1 MTKMNM
7 QIHVEMLEQVAK
19 ALGPELCKKMT
30 FVGGCATGLLLTDQ
44 VTKEQVRHTDDVDLI
59 VHTLGY
65 VGFSA
70 LQHQLKDH
78 GFKVPMPDPSE
89 PEPICAL
96 YLGELRVDFMPDD
109 EKVLGFSNRWYQA
122 AMATATDYALTPDVN
137 IQLVTPVYFL
147 ATKLEAYKGRG
158 NNDVLSS
165 RDIEDILNLVDG
177 REELIA
183 EVHSA
188 ALDVRAYIA
197 EELSALLGDKNLEN
211 AVASHTRGD
220 PDRDEIIF
228 ERLEVIAHSPAEP
241 QG

>member
-7 QIHVEMLEQVAK
+7 QIHVQMLEQVAV
-19 ALGPELCKKMT
+19 ALGPELCKQMT

-65 VGFSA
+65 VGFNA
-70 LQHQLKDH
+70 LQNQLKAH
-78 GFKVPMPDPSE
+78 GFKAPMPNPSE

-96 YLGELRVDFMPDD
+96 YLGDLRVDFMPDD
-109 EKVLGFSNRWYQA
+109 ERVLGFSNRWYQA
-122 AMATATDYALTPDVN
+122 AMATATNYALTPDVN

-165 RDIEDILNLVDG
+165 RDIEDILNIVDG
-177 REELIA
+177 REELISEVKSA
-183 EVHSA
+183 EP
-188 ALDVRAYIA
+188 DVQDYIA
-197 EELSALLGDKNLEN
+197 EELSTLLADTHLEN
-211 AVASHTRGD
+211 TVTSHTRGNA
-220 PDRDEIIF
+220 DRDDIIF
-228 ERLEVIAHSPAEP
+228 ERLEALALSPKEL

>member
-1 MTKMNM
+1 MKKMNI

-19 ALGPELCKKMT
+19 ALGPELCKQMT

-65 VGFSA
+65 VGFNA
-70 LQHQLKDH
+70 LQNQLKGH
-78 GFKVPMPDPSE
+78 GFKVPMPDFSE

-96 YLGELRVDFMPDD
+96 YLGDLRVDFMPDD
-109 EKVLGFSNRWYQA
+109 EQVLGFSNRWYQA
-122 AMATATDYALTPDVN
+122 AMVTATRYALTSDVS

-147 ATKLEAYKGRG
+147 ATKLEAYRGRG

-165 RDIEDILNLVDG
+165 RDIEDVLNLVDG
-177 REELIA
+177 REELID

-188 ALDVRAYIA
+188 ALDVQFYIA
-197 EELSALLGDKNLEN
+197 AEFSTLLRDQNFEN
-211 AVASHTRGD
+211 AVTSHTRGNT
-220 PDRDEIIF
+220 DRDELIF
-228 ERLEVIAHSPAEP
+228 ERLEALATGSTEV